1 VEAFEVALE
10 LTLIGADGFAE
21 AFVIRKDGA
30 KTEREDGGML
40 EAIGDNPGVIDAG
53 LLVEGFIWVM
63 FTYDDGEVTGGVEE
77 NLVATDSRY
86 GFEWDWFAM
95 AG

>member
-1 VEAFEVALE
+1 MEAFEVALK

-21 AFVIRKDGA
+21 AFVIREDGA
-30 KTEREDGGML
+30 KTEREDSGML
-40 EAIGDNPGVIDAG
+40 EAIGDNPGVIDAS
-53 LLVEGFIWVM
+53 LLVEGFGWVM

-77 NLVATDSRY
+77 DLVSTDSRY